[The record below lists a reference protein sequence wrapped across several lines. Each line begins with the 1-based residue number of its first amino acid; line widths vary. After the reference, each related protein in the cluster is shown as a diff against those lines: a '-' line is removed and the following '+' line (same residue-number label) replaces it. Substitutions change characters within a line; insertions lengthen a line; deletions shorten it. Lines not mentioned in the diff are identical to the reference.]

1 MPQITPIPGYK
12 GVITI
17 EDRNSTVYRTEIH
30 SKQDR
35 DQFIERYCVLG
46 RPILST
52 CDKAKKLL
60 LPNFFSAAEKSN
72 NLACGVFA
80 TVGKIIL
87 DLITLIPRLIIAPF
101 RVTPNSHPI
110 KELLPDVAFNSGV
123 AKVKIKSNDTLVT
136 AEGPSAIPTA
146 NVVRQEW
153 KFPVKL
159 NRHTTKLSRASL
171 TETNVRQKI
180 SNLQQDPHSGLWTE
194 IDNRRKIALS

>member
-1 MPQITPIPGYK
+1 MQVKAPVPGYN

-17 EDRNSTVYRTEIH
+17 EDKNSTVYRTEIH
-30 SKQDR
+30 SKLDR
-35 DQFIERYCVLG
+35 DQFIERFCVLG
-46 RPILST
+46 RPTLSA

-60 LPNFFSAAEKSN
+60 LPNFFSTAERSN
-72 NLACGVFA
+72 NLAHEIIA
-80 TVGKIIL
+80 TIGKIIL

-101 RVTPNSHPI
+101 RATPNNHPI

-123 AKVKIKSNDTLVT
+123 AKVKIKSSDTLLT

-159 NRHTTKLSRASL
+159 NRHSAKLSRASL

-180 SNLQQDPHSGLWTE
+180 SNFQQDALTGSWTE
-194 IDNRRKIALS
+194 IENGRKVALS